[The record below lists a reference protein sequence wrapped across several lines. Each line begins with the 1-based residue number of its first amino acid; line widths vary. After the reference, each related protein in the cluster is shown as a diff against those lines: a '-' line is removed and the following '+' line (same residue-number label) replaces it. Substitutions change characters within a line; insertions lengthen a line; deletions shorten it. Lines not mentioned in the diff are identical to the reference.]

1 MAGVKISEL
10 VILSDPELT
19 DEIIINDL
27 PALTTKRSTLQSI
40 RDLANQNIDDLAE
53 PGAGSGVTGDL
64 EVSGDITAQG
74 DITGQNLIS
83 ENDITFGGDLIDGLG
98 NTITDFTTLVTDDD
112 LIELF
117 NTTSATEAK
126 TIDAKIDLGDVG
138 ALVPDDHY
146 IIFRDTAFGF
156 DSSFTSTGLTWNND
170 QGGILSANFFA
181 GDGSLLTNLPFA
193 LASETSDSAARST
206 RAIYSVNQQ
215 VDAIDTG
222 IVKTYFPLFT
232 PATNG
237 IGIDSVN
244 TTPAFTYT
252 NTGVLSAS
260 SFVGDGSGLSNVTA
274 SSFNADT
281 IKPNDIST
289 FSALETSFNLL
300 LHPSSNIDGV
310 TGDGLLYDSVN
321 VVQNLK
327 YFPTTVT
334 LSGSLNLG
342 NGKASELF
350 LDGVADVALKTKAQ
364 EATSGSFYVMMR
376 SEGWD
381 AGADSGETSLIT
393 DLSFNVDGTLGPTLN
408 ATYFNGD
415 GSAITNVAA
424 ATAAVSE
431 SLDIATAT
439 SGIFFVPMVSSIGGS
454 QAGYANAEL
463 KYNATRQSLDV
474 ATIQHAFNV
483 SNNGSTSYDFSDT
496 ANVWFPS
503 GATPNPTLYL
513 RRGDTYKFVL
523 SVSGHPFYIKTVG
536 NVSGTANQYSVGV
549 TGQGNV
555 TDPLYF
561 AVPMEAPATL
571 YYQCSVH
578 SNMFGTINII

>member
-10 VILSDPELT
+10 VVLSDPELT

-64 EVSGDITAQG
+64 EVSGDITAEG

-112 LIELF
+112 LIQLF
-117 NTTSATEAK
+117 NTTAATEAR

-138 ALVPDDHY
+138 ASVPDDHY

-181 GDGSLLTNLPFA
+181 GDGSLLTNLQYA
-193 LASETSDSAARST
+193 NASGVSDSAARST

-232 PATNG
+232 PAANG
-237 IGIDSVN
+237 IGTDSVN
-244 TTPAFTYT
+244 TTPGLTYT

-274 SSFNADT
+274 SSFTADT

-300 LHPSSNIDGV
+300 LHPSSNINGS
-310 TGDGLLYDSVN
+310 GDGIAYDSVN

-327 YFPTTVT
+327 YFPSTVT
-334 LSGSLNLG
+334 LSGSLNLA

-376 SEGWD
+376 SEGWQ

-393 DLSFNVDGTLGPTLN
+393 DLSFNVDGTSGPTLN
-408 ATYFNGD
+408 ASYFNGD

-424 ATAAVSE
+424 VTATVAE
-431 SLDIATAT
+431 SLNIGNATT
-439 SGIFFVPMVSSIGGS
+439 GIFFVPIVSSIGGS
-454 QAGYANAEL
+454 QSTFANAEL
-463 KYNATRQSLDV
+463 KYNASRKSLDV
-474 ATIQHAFNV
+474 ATVQYSFNV
-483 SNNGSTSYDFSDT
+483 TNNGSVSYDFSDD
-496 ANVWFPS
+496 AAVWFPS
-503 GATPNPTLYL
+503 GATANPTLYL
-513 RRGDTYKFVL
+513 RRGDTYKFSL
-523 SVSGHPFYIKTVG
+523 GVSGHPFYIKTVG
-536 NVSGTANQYSVGV
+536 NASGTANQYSVGV

-555 TDPLYF
+555 TEPLYF

-571 YYQCSVH
+571 FYQCSAH
-578 SNMFGTINII
+578 SNMYGTINII